1 MDDTL
6 RQYYIRKVADVCDRL
21 AAWKGNTIS
30 GVDGHQLLER
40 YLIKDN
46 SRMADAL
53 APEQLLKNCAEM
65 SMDVSTLVFYH
76 SRYVS

>member
-21 AAWKGNTIS
+21 VAWKGNTIS
-30 GVDGHQLLER
+30 GVDGCQLLER
-40 YLIKDN
+40 YLLKGN